1 MQVNER
7 LLAVFG
13 YPEWRQPLPA
23 VDELVCTFLSQNTND
38 INRDKAFQAIKA
50 HYASWEEV
58 RDADPQEFMQVIRI
72 AGLAN
77 QKGPNIQQALR
88 KISEKT
94 GQISLDWLKELPLE
108 EAKQWLLSL
117 KGVGRKTA
125 AIVLLFSLGKPA
137 FPVDTHI
144 FRVSGRIGLR
154 PAGLSIEKVHDY
166 LEAAT
171 DPQDYAALHLNLIR
185 LGREFC
191 HARKPE
197 CFRCPVVDLCQYPHQ
212 NLE

>member
-1 MQVNER
+1 MNE
-7 LLAVFG
+7 
-13 YPEWRQPLPA
+13 
-23 VDELVCTFLSQNTND
+23 TT
-38 INRDKAFQAIKA
+38 IKVEGM
-50 HYASWEEV
+50 SCGGCV
-58 RDADPQEFMQVIRI
+58 KNV
-72 AGLAN
+72 
-77 QKGPNIQQALR
+77 
-88 KISEKT
+88 T
-94 GQISLDWLKELPLE
+94 GV
-108 EAKQWLLSL
+108 L
-117 KGVGRKTA
+117 KGLPGVGPKTA

-154 PAGLSIEKVHDY
+154 PAGLSIEKVQDY

-197 CFRCPVVDLCQYPHQ
+197 CFRCPVVDLCQYPHK